1 MIKINN
7 NKIKILN
14 QKKIKRKRKKRTM
27 ETTVKRE
34 VMMTSSFQLGF
45 QEKLTMSKAKKIQT
59 KIKKMPAK
67 MIKNWN
73 RS

>member
-14 QKKIKRKRKKRTM
+14 QKKIKRKTKKRM
-27 ETTVKRE
+27 KEVLLVKRE
-34 VMMTSSFQLGF
+34 EKMALSFQLGF
-45 QEKLTMSKAKKIQT
+45 QEKLPMSKAKKIQT
-59 KIKKMPAK
+59 KMKMPTK
-67 MIKNWN
+67 MIKNRN